1 MAVGTGQF
9 GASALSGEHPCDVGS
24 RGVALVLPGGD
35 LRDDAHWPRSTPISI
50 STTLSR
56 LACLWVFARNGRS
69 VGGLHTTVSPY
80 SFPPVS
86 SDRISSRNPRPSDQR
101 TFRRLTFPTAQPE
114 PPRNGD
120 GARRARRQRRADPGP
135 RRRLA
140 NPGHRPYLRR
150 NGRAIASIRCQ
161 NKRPATSPSCT
172 GHTRTTSGKGMGPP
186 SPLTG
191 AQGCFGNV
199 PCSSPTIL
207 KA

>member
-86 SDRISSRNPRPSDQR
+86 SDRIHLEILGHQTKRLSVDSPFRLHNRNPRGMAMALGALAGSDELILVLAGGSLIPATVPISAEMAERSHRSGAR
-101 TFRRLTFPTAQPE
+101 TSDRQHPHHAPAIPAR
-114 PPRNGD
+114 PPAKGW
-120 GARRARRQRRADPGP
+120 GRRARSPEPRDPSATCP
-135 RRRLA
+135 A
-140 NPGHRPYLRR
+140 PVRP
-150 NGRAIASIRCQ
+150 S
-161 NKRPATSPSCT
+161 
-172 GHTRTTSGKGMGPP
+172 
-186 SPLTG
+186 
-191 AQGCFGNV
+191 
-199 PCSSPTIL
+199 
-207 KA
+207 